1 MALARDFGELLFWGK
16 EGRQGC
22 LARKCLHPQSSSPPK
37 VHNVSDTLLS
47 SFVPNSYNSDKT
59 PGTCS
64 YLCFAEEETGTE
76 MLSNVA
82 KVIGKDTQPGFQHRQ
97 SDLDHGCRH
106 SATELLPACSCG
118 LSVPCAHDDLELD
131 KDHLPGIWLVSP
143 ESTVQDVGGDRRP

>member
-1 MALARDFGELLFWGK
+1 M
-16 EGRQGC
+16 
-22 LARKCLHPQSSSPPK
+22 
-37 VHNVSDTLLS
+37 
-47 SFVPNSYNSDKT
+47 PNSYNSDKT

-64 YLCFAEEETGTE
+64 YLHFAEEETGTKV
-76 MLSNVA
+76 LSSVA

-106 SATELLPACSCG
+106 SAMTLLPACSCG

-131 KDHLPGIWLVSP
+131 KDHLPGRWLVSP